1 MLSSTNMGTGTV
13 HEKKTTFSIYIKY
26 MYCKNNV
33 IFLPQRTVFDRYSYV
48 TNFNG
53 SNMSNKNFKHLLLL
67 KLYIVCFA
75 EAK

>member
-26 MYCKNNV
+26 MYCKN
-33 IFLPQRTVFDRYSYV
+33 IFLRQRSVLDRYRYV
-48 TNFNG
+48 ANFNG